1 MLEIFLLN
9 QFPDVTFNPLHSY
22 VECVFILVFISVS
35 VPFDI
40 VSVAAFFVEPVKEKQ
55 GSILEIVSRYIV
67 RLKVRKYNNSGKKT
81 GI

>member
-40 VSVAAFFVEPVKEKQ
+40 VSVAAFFVESAKEKQ
-55 GSILEIVSRYIV
+55 DSILEIVSRYIV